1 LIPRIF
7 LVSVTLLQTKIFTLR
22 RWAIKLMSETVNSTF
37 DFIHNLET
45 DNILLKQEIAQMQK
59 TNHTLMMRI
68 KELVEEVDKLK
79 KS

>member
-1 LIPRIF
+1 
-7 LVSVTLLQTKIFTLR
+7 
-22 RWAIKLMSETVNSTF
+22 MSETVNSTF